1 MFTIE
6 KTNTEF
12 EEGIMGKAKNGLN
25 FLRNKI
31 QESSV
36 KIKEVGL
43 QGLDKAMSFLNDSYD
58 KTGEVFGGVLNKL
71 KGKEE
76 WGQEKAIKANVF
88 NNKEFLTK
96 EEVSK
101 EESTLEEKILA
112 EKIVPKSKDDLEHM
126 VARALEKYF
135 TYEQGIILGNG
146 NQLVDKSAEKAKLAI
161 ERTAQI
167 KVAKFLGTIKQQL
180 VSRGIAEYT
189 IDKFIK
195 WRFNSQN
202 LDNNQDGQAGLLEQ
216 KRGAKERPIFSII
229 FKKNKIVLESDNFI
243 NNFKEFEQIS
253 RGLAINPE
261 KMEEI
266 PDHNLSIMDQLA
278 NRLEI
283 KTQGRVDINDYY
295 EVAEMPAGEAFNSVR
310 RIISYNNNIDK
321 KLDKTKKIVDRLS
334 QAGELFREDESLGEY
349 LERVTLGKKI
359 FKLKQDI
366 VGKTKDLLKQGSDF
380 ENKDLENVLQKS
392 AEDVFAL
399 LRENKNSFSPSFRA
413 QIAKL
418 YKLGVYPQKEE
429 SLTNYFARVA
439 IANKKETGKAEGQIE
454 LGEII
459 SFLEF
464 AVPRL
469 HKIILVDKTVGDK
482 KKKSRGSRRGSREV
496 EYYTRERPS

>member
-180 VSRGIAEYT
+180 VSRGIAEDT
-189 IDKFIK
+189 INKFID

-216 KRGAKERPIFSII
+216 NSGAKERPIFKMV

-283 KTQGRVDINDYY
+283 KTQGRVDMNDYY
-295 EVAEMPAGEAFNSVR
+295 EVAEMSAEEAFNSIR
-310 RIISYNNNIDK
+310 RIISYNNIDK
-321 KLDKTKKIVDRLS
+321 KLDKIKVIVGKLS

-349 LERVTLGKKI
+349 LERATLGKKI

-366 VGKTKDLLKQGSDF
+366 ADKTINLLEQNNDF
-380 ENKDLENVLQKS
+380 KSNSLENILQKS

-399 LRENKNSFSPSFRA
+399 LKENKNSFSPSLRA
-413 QIAKL
+413 RIAKL
-418 YKLGVYPQKEE
+418 YKLGVHPRKEE